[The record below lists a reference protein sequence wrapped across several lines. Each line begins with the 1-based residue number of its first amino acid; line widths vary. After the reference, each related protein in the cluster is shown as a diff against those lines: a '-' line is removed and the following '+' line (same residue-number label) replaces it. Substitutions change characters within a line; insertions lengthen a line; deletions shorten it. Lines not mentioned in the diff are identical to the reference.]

1 MRPLP
6 VLTRP
11 PVRPTSTAATTLAM
25 GAVACGVCCA
35 LPFAA
40 PAVALA
46 TSGGLIAFVA
56 RTFAWAL
63 YPAFAMVIGGWVWV
77 ALDSRRRGRRPA
89 RSTMLMLSLA
99 TVALSAALV
108 WPVR

>member
-11 PVRPTSTAATTLAM
+11 PARPTSTAATTLAM

-63 YPAFAMVIGGWVWV
+63 YPALAMVAGAWLWV
-77 ALDSRRRGRRPA
+77 AVETRRLGRRPA
-89 RSTMLMLSLA
+89 RATLLLLSLA
-99 TVALSAALV
+99 TVALVTAMV
-108 WPVR
+108 WPLS